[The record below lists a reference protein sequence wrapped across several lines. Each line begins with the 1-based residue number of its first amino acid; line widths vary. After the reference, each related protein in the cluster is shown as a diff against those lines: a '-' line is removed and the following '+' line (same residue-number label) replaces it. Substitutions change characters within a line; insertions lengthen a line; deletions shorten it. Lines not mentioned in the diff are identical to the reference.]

1 MTCPNP
7 YFTLSHEMSSLKD
20 SPSPFKKGPEPLH
33 HRSYKKHRHQTSKSA
48 NPPPLLT
55 LFVCPPFTSTMAPQ
69 SPITRYLH
77 CPTPS
82 RAGPNSPVWNYIPR
96 MRRLPGTGDTQFLL
110 LREGVESPPDWFIKG
125 GVPQNLV
132 EEYNHMASSGQAS
145 FTEEL
150 IQAWDALPLRH
161 LQFRRLPNDLP
172 THIHQLQKD
181 TELILPSSV
190 HHAEVISARGFG
202 QLRITAEQLIMS
214 GQPAYRLSV
223 ATFDTLDQS

>member
-1 MTCPNP
+1 
-7 YFTLSHEMSSLKD
+7 
-20 SPSPFKKGPEPLH
+20 
-33 HRSYKKHRHQTSKSA
+33 
-48 NPPPLLT
+48 
-55 LFVCPPFTSTMAPQ
+55 MAPQ

-96 MRRLPGTGDTQFLL
+96 MKRLPGTGDTQFLL

-145 FTEEL
+145 FTKEL
-150 IQAWDALPLRH
+150 IQAWDSLPLRH
-161 LQFRRLPNDLP
+161 LQFHRLPNDLP
-172 THIHQLQKD
+172 THTHQLRKD
-181 TELILPSSV
+181 IELILPSGV

-202 QLRITAEQLIMS
+202 QLRITAEQLIMYD
-214 GQPAYRLSV
+214 QPSYRLSV
-223 ATFDTLDQS
+223 ATFDALDQSQGQGLGPAFLPTAEEEDPIFDNAATRPPTRRPITILWWNCKGATRMSFYKYFLDTVTLH